1 MGGCENVLKDLEN
14 HFLGRKLV
22 WLFLMKLIT
31 ETCRLKHIG
40 TSLCVAYCPLTD
52 GFQLTPLLS
61 ALGLF
66 HNITWHLLLC
76 KCRLLLSPLCRLEEL
91 FIGFTRATSCAE
103 DS

>member
-40 TSLCVAYCPLTD
+40 TSLCVTYCPLTD

-66 HNITWHLLLC
+66 HNIT
-76 KCRLLLSPLCRLEEL
+76 
-91 FIGFTRATSCAE
+91 
-103 DS
+103 